1 MNQPLRWGRVAQ
13 DGAYDSPDKTA
24 SGKEISDTK
33 HCISGQNGAGT
44 SPVDSHKSDTE
55 IFTASNWKHVHIA
68 VRMQRAADL
77 AHAIAAADPED
88 ARPLMTAALIDL
100 HAGMPPSEA
109 LDPSA
114 AQDWAERAGEAE
126 LVAMAEAV
134 AAQLQGR
141 SLHLDQRKGALRWL
155 FLSLPF
161 ENRLRFLHWG
171 KDHVTCD

>member
-1 MNQPLRWGRVAQ
+1 MENPQNPA
-13 DGAYDSPDKTA
+13 AENIDKNSELA
-24 SGKEISDTK
+24 
-33 HCISGQNGAGT
+33 
-44 SPVDSHKSDTE
+44 
-55 IFTASNWKHVHIA
+55 NWKHIHIA
-68 VRMQRAADL
+68 VRMRSAADL
-77 AHAIAAADPED
+77 AEAIAAAHPED

-100 HAGMPPSEA
+100 HEGMPQSEA

-114 AQDWAERAGEAE
+114 AQEWAKRAGEAE

-134 AAQLQGR
+134 ATELQGR
-141 SLHLDQRKGALRWL
+141 ALHLDQRKGVLRWL